1 MFIQFVTM
9 ETAREE
15 KLCGDLMELK
25 IVSVDCIS
33 GPRMKKYI
41 LSSLV
46 MRLERKGGVRELIV
60 DFLLTYI

>member
-1 MFIQFVTM
+1 M

-25 IVSVDCIS
+25 IVSVNYIS
-33 GPRMKKYI
+33 GPGMKKYI
-41 LSSLV
+41 LRSMV
-46 MRLERKGGVRELIV
+46 MRLERGSRKLIV